1 MYKTT
6 ISILAL
12 SVIASTLAAQS
23 SSVTV
28 SALYVYPDSDSS
40 IESTFGVNADLDDAP
55 GLSIEWRTSQFADA
69 PFTLGLEY
77 MYFGTGADASG
88 ILDQDEA
95 VIVNSVFGS
104 TLNAG
109 EEGKI
114 EEEYDVHGG
123 MLNLGYDIVVTD
135 EITAYLGAGVGFAH
149 IKQEFK
155 LSGQGES
162 ASSNDSDVVFAYQF
176 KAGARYAL
184 NDAWAITGGV
194 RYIGYDDPGFKH
206 DGFTVSGDD
215 VSALAV
221 ELGLSCSF

>member
-23 SSVTV
+23 RSVTV
-28 SALYVYPDSDSS
+28 SGLYVYPDADSS
-40 IESTFGVNADLDDAP
+40 IEANLDASADLDDAP

-69 PFTLGLEY
+69 PFTLGFEY
-77 MYFGTGADASG
+77 MYFGTEADISG
-88 ILDQDEA
+88 NLTNEDA
-95 VIVNSVFGS
+95 NFVNQTFG
-104 TLNAG
+104 TTFAAG
-109 EEGKI
+109 DTELK
-114 EEEYDVHGG
+114 EEYDVHGG
-123 MLNLGYDIVVTD
+123 MLNLGYDIAVTD
-135 EITAYLGAGVGFAH
+135 KITAYLGVGVGFAH
-149 IKQEFK
+149 FNQEFSLK
-155 LSGQGES
+155 NAGQS
-162 ASSNDSDVVFAYQF
+162 VSDDDSDVVFAYQF

-194 RYIGYDDPGFKH
+194 RYIGYDDPEFKH

>member
-28 SALYVYPDSDSS
+28 SGLYVYPDADSS
-40 IESTFGVNADLDDAP
+40 IEANLDASADLDDAP

-77 MYFGTGADASG
+77 MYFGTEADISG
-88 ILDQDEA
+88 NLTNEDA
-95 VIVNSVFGS
+95 NFVNQTFG
-104 TLNAG
+104 TTFAAG
-109 EEGKI
+109 DTELK
-114 EEEYDVHGG
+114 EEYDVHGG
-123 MLNLGYDIVVTD
+123 MLNLGYDIAVTD
-135 EITAYLGAGVGFAH
+135 KITAYLGVGVGFAH
-149 IKQEFK
+149 FNQE
-155 LSGQGES
+155 LSLKNAGQSVSGD
-162 ASSNDSDVVFAYQF
+162 DSDVVFAYQF

-194 RYIGYDDPGFKH
+194 RYIGFDDPEFKYG
-206 DGFTVSGDD
+206 DTTLSGD